1 MSLYKFKAALNK
13 MYDKH
18 TMFTKTIEGTTFV
31 EKIFFSCTDHVM
43 SMVKANLIGFVTGN
57 R

>member
-1 MSLYKFKAALNK
+1 MSLYEFKAALNK

-18 TMFTKTIEGTTFV
+18 TMFTKTMEGTTFV